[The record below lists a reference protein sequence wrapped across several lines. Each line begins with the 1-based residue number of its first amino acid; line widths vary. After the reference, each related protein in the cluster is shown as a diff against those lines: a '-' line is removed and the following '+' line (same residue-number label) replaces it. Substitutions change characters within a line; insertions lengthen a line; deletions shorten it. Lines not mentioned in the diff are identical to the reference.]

1 MTNNKQKNN
10 ELCKNSHKNK
20 NKTVKSVSDFDEII
34 TDGRNQIS
42 DDFTKKC
49 EEKNTKLV
57 ILAC

>member
-1 MTNNKQKNN
+1 MQKFSQKQ
-10 ELCKNSHKNK
+10 EQ
-20 NKTVKSVSDFDEII
+20 TVKSVSDFDEII

>member
-1 MTNNKQKNN
+1 MNCAKILTKTRT
-10 ELCKNSHKNK
+10 
-20 NKTVKSVSDFDEII
+20 KTVKSVSDFDEII